1 VSLLWIGDARD
12 RNLCSGCD
20 DPRATTPW
28 GDLMTGHRFRAR
40 SLPPAPVRTGL
51 VKTRCARHWHSHH
64 KPRRAD
70 LARAT
75 EGGQRLHATRG
86 AWRST
91 THIAYLRDWAALKC
105 P

>member
-1 VSLLWIGDARD
+1 
-12 RNLCSGCD
+12 
-20 DPRATTPW
+20 
-28 GDLMTGHRFRAR
+28 MTGHRFRAR